1 MSLNIRSA
9 NANIKKLLDHITGML
24 EQPLII
30 ALQEIWSTDKAD
42 RLVDSQHYKITTQ
55 CRVKGR
61 GGGVGFLIKRGVQY
75 DVVEEC
81 TFSRAGIGEAQT
93 IWIKWGESSYYII
106 NIYRK
111 PLNNKT
117 AHKDFLTML
126 NSLIKKV
133 RKDSKNIED
142 IIVLGDFNIDLN
154 QLSKDTHVNNFLGKL
169 TELGL
174 SLCVTH
180 PTRVVSVV
188 LQDGSMKHT
197 NTLIDN
203 VLATKLYN
211 TVHLPWSIS
220 DHRPILVN
228 NLFTINS
235 LMKKKDQLTYK
246 KITFNQD
253 NIIKYQNRLLS
264 IEIPMPHE
272 PIDPEAI
279 FTNLSEAFEYAFPL
293 E

>member
-1 MSLNIRSA
+1 
-9 NANIKKLLDHITGML
+9 
-24 EQPLII
+24 
-30 ALQEIWSTDKAD
+30 
-42 RLVDSQHYKITTQ
+42 
-55 CRVKGR
+55 
-61 GGGVGFLIKRGVQY
+61 
-75 DVVEEC
+75 
-81 TFSRAGIGEAQT
+81 
-93 IWIKWGESSYYII
+93 
-106 NIYRK
+106 
-111 PLNNKT
+111 
-117 AHKDFLTML
+117 ML

-174 SLCVTH
+174 SPCVTH

-211 TVHLPWSIS
+211 TVLLPWSIS
-220 DHRPILVN
+220 DHLPVVVN
-228 NLFTINS
+228 DLFTINS
-235 LMKKKDQLTYK
+235 LTKKKEQLTYK
-246 KITFNQD
+246 KRTFNQD

-293 E
+293 EEKFFKCNKFSFPWLTKGIQTSMKNKIKLFKKLKSHFDLANYELHKK